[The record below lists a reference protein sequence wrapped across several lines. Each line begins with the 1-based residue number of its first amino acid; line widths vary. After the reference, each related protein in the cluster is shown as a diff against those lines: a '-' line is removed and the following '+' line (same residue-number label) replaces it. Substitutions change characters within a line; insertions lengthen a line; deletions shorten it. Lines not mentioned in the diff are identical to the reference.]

1 MLLFHALTSAQVG
14 IGTTSP
20 DDGAIL
26 DISSTDKGLLIP
38 RITLTGLNDNTTITP
53 ITTGL
58 LIFNSTAAG
67 SGANA
72 IDQGFHYWNGSVWVK
87 LTTNADTPTDSNV
100 YENNGTVTGFR
111 TINLNNN
118 IFGYLNNSTNNN
130 YLYLSPAGLY
140 SDEFF
145 WASDVGHGFAVGT
158 NEAFVVDQNRMATLT
173 SSNNPV
179 TATTGSL
186 VIEHEQNNG
195 SGVSSIVF
203 PSASNR
209 GSDYAYISYED
220 DGSTNGDT
228 NENGLF
234 TIGIANDG
242 TGVSDT
248 DRDNLNLVASGSVG
262 IGNTGHNQQAALDMG
277 QTNKGLLINRVNL
290 TSTTSSAPIYGNQA
304 NMPESLLVYNT
315 ATTTGSNAVTPGFY
329 YWRNNQWNPISSS
342 SQNIYTAD
350 GSLTGT
356 RTLNLNQQTL
366 RFDNG
371 ANRYLN
377 LIGASTTNN
386 DDPFL
391 FTTGNAY
398 RFDID
403 NNPVITMQSDRKVGI
418 GIANPTTALH
428 LYEATGTAPAISG
441 ASPVGTLLLEHGN
454 GGGESSIVFKSTNNP
469 NSDYAYIRYQ
479 EDYDGADRSA
489 ENGRL
494 TIGIEND
501 LSGTNVQDDIN
512 IKSTGVIDYT
522 LGDNA
527 NATYTMSSSAF
538 YPRANSARNLGRSG
552 NRWGETW
559 VGYFHYNGAA
569 NDSDI
574 RLKENIRPLKN
585 GLNIIEKLNSYE
597 YNFKADLKKR
607 ERFGFIAQE
616 VIKFLPEV
624 VEIGEDPDK
633 LMAIN
638 YIDLI
643 PILVN
648 AIQEQQNL
656 IDSQKSKIENLETA
670 VLAIQNQ
677 LGLQIDHS
685 TQAGE

>member
-1 MLLFHALTSAQVG
+1 MKNKQIFPKVSFVFMLLFHALTSAQVG

-173 SSNNPV
+173 STSNPV

-262 IGNTGHNQQAALDMG
+262 IGNTGPNQQAALDMG

-315 ATTTGSNAVTPGFY
+315 ATTTGSNAVNPGFY
-329 YWRNNQWNPISSS
+329 YWRNNQWNPIAGNASMSNNLYSS
-342 SQNIYTAD
+342 NGT
-350 GSLTGT
+350 LTSNRTVDLNT
-356 RTLNLNQQTL
+356 RTLA
-366 RFDNG
+366 FDN
-371 ANRYLN
+371 
-377 LIGASTTNN
+377 STHN
-386 DDPFL
+386 
-391 FTTGNAY
+391 G
-398 RFDID
+398 R
-403 NNPVITMQSDRKVGI
+403 I
-418 GIANPTTALH
+418 GINVAAPAAALH

-454 GGGESSIVFKSTNNP
+454 GGGESSIVFKSTNNA
-469 NSDYAYIRYQ
+469 NSDYAYIKY
-479 EDYDGADRSA
+479 EDDGSPNGSTT

-501 LSGTNVQDDIN
+501 VEGNVQDDIN
-512 IKSTGVIDYT
+512 IKSTGTIDYT
-522 LGDNA
+522 LGDNTD
-527 NATYTMSSSAF
+527 ATYTMSLSAF
-538 YPRANSARNLGRSG
+538 YPQSNREKNLGLN
-552 NRWGETW
+552 NRRWDNLYIDRIYYRQATQ
-559 VGYFHYNGAA
+559 
-569 NDSDI
+569 DSDL
-574 RLKENIRPLKN
+574 RLKENIQQLPKGLEEILK
-585 GLNIIEKLNSYE
+585 LKPYK
-597 YNFKADLKKR
+597 YNYKDDNETKHY
-607 ERFGFIAQE
+607 GFIAQE
-616 VIKFLPEV
+616 LNDILPILVSSINDDAEETLTV
-624 VEIGEDPDK
+624 NITEI
-633 LMAIN
+633 
-638 YIDLI
+638 I
-643 PILVN
+643 PILVK
-648 AIQEQQNL
+648 AIQEQQTL

-677 LGLQIDHS
+677 LGLQVDHA

>member
-1 MLLFHALTSAQVG
+1 MKNKQIFPKVSFVFMLLFHALTSAQVG

-158 NEAFVVDQNRMATLT
+158 NEAFVVDQNRMASLT

-195 SGVSSIVF
+195 LGVSSIVF

-262 IGNTGHNQQAALDMG
+262 IGNTGPNQQAALDMG

-315 ATTTGSNAVTPGFY
+315 ATTTGSNAVNPGFY
-329 YWRNNQWNPISSS
+329 YWRNNQWNPIAGNASMSNNLYSS
-342 SQNIYTAD
+342 NGT
-350 GSLTGT
+350 LTSNRTVDLNT
-356 RTLNLNQQTL
+356 RTLA
-366 RFDNG
+366 FDN
-371 ANRYLN
+371 
-377 LIGASTTNN
+377 STHN
-386 DDPFL
+386 
-391 FTTGNAY
+391 G
-398 RFDID
+398 R
-403 NNPVITMQSDRKVGI
+403 I
-418 GIANPTTALH
+418 GINVAAPAAALH

-454 GGGESSIVFKSTNNP
+454 GGGESSIVFKSTNNA
-469 NSDYAYIRYQ
+469 NSDYAYIKY
-479 EDYDGADRSA
+479 EDDGSPNGSTT

-501 LSGTNVQDDIN
+501 VEGNVQDDIN
-512 IKSTGVIDYT
+512 IKSTGTIDYT
-522 LGDNA
+522 LGNTT

-538 YPRANSARNLGRSG
+538 YPRANSTRNLGRSG

-574 RLKENIRPLKN
+574 RLKENIRPVKN

-643 PILVN
+643 PILVK
-648 AIQEQQNL
+648 AIQEQQTL

-677 LGLQIDHS
+677 LGLQVDHS

>member
-1 MLLFHALTSAQVG
+1 MKNKQIFPKVSFVFMLLFHALTSAQVG

-72 IDQGFHYWNGSVWVK
+72 IDQGFHYWNGSIWVK

-158 NEAFVVDQNRMATLT
+158 NEAFVVDQNRMASLT

-195 SGVSSIVF
+195 LGVSSIVF

-262 IGNTGHNQQAALDMG
+262 IGNTGPNQQAALDMG

-315 ATTTGSNAVTPGFY
+315 ATTTGSNAVNPGFY
-329 YWRNNQWNPISSS
+329 YWRNNQWNPIAGNASMSNNLYSS
-342 SQNIYTAD
+342 NGT
-350 GSLTGT
+350 LTSNRTVDLNT
-356 RTLNLNQQTL
+356 RTLA
-366 RFDNG
+366 FDN
-371 ANRYLN
+371 
-377 LIGASTTNN
+377 STHN
-386 DDPFL
+386 
-391 FTTGNAY
+391 G
-398 RFDID
+398 R
-403 NNPVITMQSDRKVGI
+403 I
-418 GIANPTTALH
+418 GINVAAPAAALH

-454 GGGESSIVFKSTNNP
+454 GGGESSIVFKSTNNT
-469 NSDYAYIRYQ
+469 NSDYAYIKY
-479 EDYDGADRSA
+479 EDDGSPNGSTT

-501 LSGTNVQDDIN
+501 VEGNVQDDIN
-512 IKSTGVIDYT
+512 IKSTGTIDYT
-522 LGDNA
+522 LGNTT

-538 YPRANSARNLGRSG
+538 YPRANSTRNLGRSG

-574 RLKENIRPLKN
+574 RLKENIRPVKN

-643 PILVN
+643 PILVK
-648 AIQEQQNL
+648 AIQEQQTL

-677 LGLQIDHS
+677 LGLQVDHS